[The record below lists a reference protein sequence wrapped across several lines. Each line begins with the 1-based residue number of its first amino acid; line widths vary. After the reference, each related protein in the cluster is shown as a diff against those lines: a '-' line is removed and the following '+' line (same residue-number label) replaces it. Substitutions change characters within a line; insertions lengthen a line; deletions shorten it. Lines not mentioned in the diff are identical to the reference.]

1 MDAEL
6 ERLAKR
12 LASEGEK
19 TTAFFSQLPQEAW
32 SQQVY
37 TTGSCWNVRQ
47 ILAHFV
53 ATERA
58 LTELVTDIAAGGS
71 GVPQGFEIDAFNEQE
86 VETLEDV
93 QVPLLISDFRHARSE
108 IVDWVHDLDSEDLD
122 RTGWHPWFG
131 KTELRQAIKLI
142 YRHNMI
148 HLRDIRK
155 ALSENAPLPHRHIEP
170 PSEYDQHAKKD

>member
-1 MDAEL
+1 MDAGL
-6 ERLAKR
+6 QRLAKR

-19 TTAFFSQLPQEAW
+19 TIAFFSDLPQEAW
-32 SQQVY
+32 KQQVY

-47 ILAHFV
+47 VLAHFV

-58 LTELVTDIAAGGS
+58 LNELVIDIAGGGS
-71 GVPQGFEIDAFNEQE
+71 GVPPGFEIDAFNEQE
-86 VETLEDV
+86 VEALEDMQIPV
-93 QVPLLISDFRHARSE
+93 LLNDFQRARSE
-108 IVDWVHDLDSEDLD
+108 IIDWMHDLVPEDLD

-131 KTELRQAIKLI
+131 ETELRQMIKLI

-155 ALSENAPLPHRHIEP
+155 ALTEHAPVPHRHVESPIE
-170 PSEYDQHAKKD
+170 